1 MKGYE
6 QMSKGNKNNVVY
18 DDISGYGIT
27 ILNNDMYLVK
37 DGSTMKLSGLIIK
50 ERNNKREEN

>member
-1 MKGYE
+1 
-6 QMSKGNKNNVVY
+6 MSKANKNNVVY
-18 DDISGYGIT
+18 DDISGYGMT

-37 DGSTMKLSGLIIK
+37 DGSTMKLSTVIVK

>member
-6 QMSKGNKNNVVY
+6 QMSKVNKNNVVY

-37 DGSTMKLSGLIIK
+37 DGSTMKLSALIIK

>member
-1 MKGYE
+1 MKKDLNIVEEYH
-6 QMSKGNKNNVVY
+6 KIVY

-37 DGSTMKLSGLIIK
+37 DGSIMKLSALIIK